1 MKLTVARKRLLI
13 TPESE
18 EDIAFIEDTLDL
30 KKEGDYLK
38 LIRENELASH
48 KILWLFTWVGKFEEE
63 KEVSKQ
69 KGK

>member
-1 MKLTVARKRLLI
+1 MKFRVARKRLLI

-38 LIRENELASH
+38 LKRENKLAR
-48 KILWLFTWVGKFEEE
+48 KDIAWLSTGVGKFEEE
-63 KEVSKQ
+63 KVI
-69 KGK
+69 KGNEK